1 MAATVGEL
9 TLLGDDPAAGRI
21 NSEQGVVR
29 VVVNV
34 LLLAGLFAGAVAY
47 AGTRLGAWDPI
58 PPPPVPVAA
67 AGPKGKK
74 AEGTPTSRT
83 QPASQRQVSPAKK
96 RWLGKL
102 NRLCLAAGREAARFG
117 VPQTFAEAEALLADV
132 VAHNARWNERFAALT
147 PPSEERRRYGRLLAL
162 FQKDEGLLT
171 RMLTAL
177 RQRDFDAYYRV
188 SERLESV
195 GARESDL
202 LADIGAANC
211 TYAPL
216 AAY

>member
-1 MAATVGEL
+1 
-9 TLLGDDPAAGRI
+9 
-21 NSEQGVVR
+21 VVR

-34 LLLAGLFAGAVAY
+34 VLLTGLFAGAVAY
-47 AGTRLGAWDPI
+47 AGNRLGAWDPV

-67 AGPKGKK
+67 TGPKGKK
-74 AEGTPTSRT
+74 DERAQART
-83 QPASQRQVSPAKK
+83 QPASRRTVSPATE

-117 VPQTFAEAEALLADV
+117 VPETLPEAEALLADL
-132 VAHNARWNERFAALT
+132 VAHNARWNDRFAALA
-147 PPSEERRRYGRLLAL
+147 PPRQERERYARLLGVFEKDERLLA
-162 FQKDEGLLT
+162 
-171 RMLTAL
+171 RMLSAL
-177 RQRDFDAYYRV
+177 RQRDFVAYYAV
-188 SERLESV
+188 GERLESV

-202 LADIGAANC
+202 LAAIGAADC